1 MINFKLT
8 ICFCFFRYSIF
19 CRFCGASITQ
29 FSVVFMIGMCLSV
42 SLSIFEIPGQKN
54 SNEDWFCIDCESL
67 EFLFKEI
74 SNK

>member
-1 MINFKLT
+1 MFLL
-8 ICFCFFRYSIF
+8 FRYSIF
-19 CRFCGASITQ
+19 CRFCGVSITL
-29 FSVVFMIGMCLSV
+29 FSVVFMIGMGLSV
-42 SLSIFEIPGQKN
+42 SMLIFEIPGQKN

>member
-1 MINFKLT
+1 MFFL
-8 ICFCFFRYSIF
+8 FRYSIF
-19 CRFCGASITQ
+19 CRFRGVSITL
-29 FSVVFMIGMCLSV
+29 FSVFFMIGMGLSV
-42 SLSIFEIPGQKN
+42 SMLIFEIPGQKN